1 MLLVRTEALLVE
13 ARLRQLEGRT
23 QAGDS
28 GKPRGKPDTPKY
40 DKSRQGAVA
49 ALASTPKAYN
59 ADADVAEVPKKKKKK
74 EGEETPA
81 AEDGSS
87 KKEKK
92 KKRKAEDDEEAPAA
106 AVNGG
111 GDEEEPAKK
120 KKKKDKKEKK
130 EK

>member
-1 MLLVRTEALLVE
+1 MH
-13 ARLRQLEGRT
+13 T
-23 QAGDS
+23 Q
-28 GKPRGKPDTPKY
+28 
-40 DKSRQGAVA
+40 
-49 ALASTPKAYN
+49 
-59 ADADVAEVPKKKKKK
+59 KKKK

-120 KKKKDKKEKK
+120 VSAASIEPTSSGLSALDREAATKWQRRMSAGSARRLPLLKADMAGATQQELRRRLRPPPALPLR
-130 EK
+130 